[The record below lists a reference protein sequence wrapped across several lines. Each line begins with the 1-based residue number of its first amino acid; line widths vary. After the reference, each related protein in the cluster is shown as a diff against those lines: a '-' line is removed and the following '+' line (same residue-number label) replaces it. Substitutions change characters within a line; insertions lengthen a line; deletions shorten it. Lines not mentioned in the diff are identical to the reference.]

1 MRGNVRV
8 HQAKIRAKKR
18 KRFALISSAV
28 VLLVLIVL
36 GGFAWLSRAEFLKI
50 TEVRVTGSMR
60 LSEEFV
66 ASSTSALLAGNYLGL
81 FSRSAVF
88 LYPHDAI
95 EREFSAMPVVKEV
108 KVSSRGLKAIEV
120 AISERVEMARF
131 CDGSAGEFAQCLALD
146 EDGLAFFPSS
156 DDSMIAYRSAT
167 TSLALGDS
175 LFAQASD
182 FKGIQ
187 FFLRELSSLDLNPRE
202 AIMGEAGYMTVT
214 LGGGGRLIV
223 NSTDDLS
230 GVLANLSSILRDR
243 SVAPSLGDF
252 LARLDYMR
260 LDSGNK
266 VFYKFR

>member
-18 KRFALISSAV
+18 KRLILVSLVALSS
-28 VLLVLIVL
+28 LLLVL
-36 GGFAWLSRAEFLKI
+36 GGFAWLSHAQFLRVN
-50 TEVRVTGSMR
+50 EVRVTGNMR

-66 ASSTSALLAGNYLGL
+66 ASTTRATLEGNYLGL
-81 FSRSAVF
+81 FARAAVF

-95 EREFSAMPVVKEV
+95 EREFVAMPVIKEV
-108 KVSSRGLKAIEV
+108 EVSSRGLHAVEV
-120 AISERVEMARF
+120 ALTERVEVARS
-131 CDGSAGEFAQCLALD
+131 CDGPAGEFARCLALD

-156 DDSMIAYRSAT
+156 DDSMVAYRAAT
-167 TSLALGDS
+167 TSLSLGGS
-175 LFAQASD
+175 LFATSAD

-187 FFLRELSSLDLNPRE
+187 FFVRELAKLDLAPRE
-202 AIMGEAGYMTVT
+202 AVMGEAGYMTIV

-230 GVLANLSSILRDR
+230 GVLANLSSMLHDR

-252 LARLDYMR
+252 LKRLDYMR